1 MVTTPKPVRVRKSVL
16 TLGQA
21 GDDLDWYGKAV
32 ARLRARSLQD
42 PTSWRYMAAVH
53 GYPGH
58 ASDPFA
64 QAGEKLPPS
73 ADQTSFWNQCQ
84 HQSWFF
90 LPWHRGYL
98 ACFEEIVAA
107 AVEEAGGPSGWALP
121 YWNYSAKSAH
131 SSELPAAFRDQ
142 HDSHGNPNPLWVAGR
157 SMPTPTTALP
167 SAHVILDALLHSPF
181 QGTSTGGGPGFGGVK
196 TGFSHFGGTNGDLEN
211 LPHNAVHVDVAG
223 LMSDPDTAALDP
235 IFWLHHANI
244 DRLWEVWIHRDPGFA
259 DPTLKSWLSGTSFQ
273 LHDAKGKIVK
283 FNSGQMR
290 NTLKVRHGYQYD
302 DISDPFHTAVAAA
315 AVAGVTAG
323 APQAPQLVAATPAAV
338 PLGDAPTQV
347 QVAFNQAARLAAVA
361 RVASQPFRAYLNL
374 ENVRGAGAPR
384 NYEVYVDAPQ
394 PPTASATG
402 AGRKPLL
409 AGHLSTFGV
418 RKASSPAGQHGGAGI
433 TTVIEISNLI
443 EQLHRERNWDGAH
456 LEVTFVPSGPKAG
469 QPVGSSGPLE
479 VGRVSVYYG

>member
-1 MVTTPKPVRVRKSVL
+1 MVTTPKPARVRKSVL
-16 TLGQA
+16 TLGHK
-21 GDDLDWYGKAV
+21 GDDLDWYGQAAAK
-32 ARLRARSLQD
+32 LRARPLQD

-64 QAGEKLPPS
+64 RAGEKLPTS
-73 ADQTSFWNQCQ
+73 ANQASFWNQCQ

-107 AVEEAGGPSGWALP
+107 AVEDLGGPSGWALP
-121 YWNYSAKSAH
+121 YWNYSATSAH
-131 SSELPAAFRDQ
+131 ASELPAAFRNQ

-167 SAHVILDALLHSPF
+167 PTHVVLDALLHSPF
-181 QGTSTGGGPGFGGVK
+181 QGTSTGGDPGFGGVK
-196 TGFSHFGGTNGDLEN
+196 TGFSHFGGTNGRLEN

-244 DRLWEVWIHRDPGFA
+244 DRLWEVWIHRDPSFA
-259 DPTLKSWLSGTSFQ
+259 NPTLKSWLSGTSFQ

-302 DISDPFHTAVAAA
+302 DISDPFLTAVAAA

-323 APQAPQLVAATPAAV
+323 APQAPRLVAATSAAV
-338 PLGDAPTQV
+338 PLGDAPTHA
-347 QVAFNQAARLAAVA
+347 QVAFNQPARAAAVA
-361 RVASQPFRAYLNL
+361 RVSSHPVRAYLNL
-374 ENVRGAGAPR
+374 ENVKGAGAAR
-384 NYEVYVDAPQ
+384 NYEVYVDAPHS
-394 PPTASATG
+394 PTASATG
-402 AGRKPLL
+402 GARKPLL

-418 RKASSPAGQHGGAGI
+418 RKASSPGGQHGGAGI
-433 TTVIEISNLI
+433 STVIEISNLI

-456 LEVTFVPSGPKAG
+456 LEVTFVPSGPKADS
-469 QPVGSSGPLE
+469 PVGSSGQLE